1 MAAITYGTAK
11 IEGEASFRIPFGLFF
26 VIPFIVGACAYFL
39 SEVRVRFTPLTPKH
53 THSTLAYTY
62 TNYNCCI

>member
-26 VIPFIVGACAYFL
+26 IIPFIVGCCAFFL
-39 SEVRVRFTPLTPKH
+39 SEVSIAKISSMMLLRDL
-53 THSTLAYTY
+53 
-62 TNYNCCI
+62 

>member
-26 VIPFIVGACAYFL
+26 IIPFIVGCCAFFL
-39 SEVRVRFTPLTPKH
+39 SEVSPVYDLVH
-53 THSTLAYTY
+53 DAIL
-62 TNYNCCI
+62 